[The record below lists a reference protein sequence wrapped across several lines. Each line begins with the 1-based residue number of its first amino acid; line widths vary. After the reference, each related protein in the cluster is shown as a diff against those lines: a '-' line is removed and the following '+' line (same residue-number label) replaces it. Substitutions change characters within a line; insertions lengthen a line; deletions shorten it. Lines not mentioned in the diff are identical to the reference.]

1 MALLLLTLTIGLT
14 LGMLTRFGVDS
25 VHTKARQIRHEKLPK
40 KEVLTLFAVAIMG
53 FTAWLYL
60 TTFAGIMDYAS
71 RMGEVIIRADNLLPV
86 ESILLLCVSNGLAF
100 MATHTFITHLRKG
113 PKAS

>member
-1 MALLLLTLTIGLT
+1 VMALLLLSLTIGLT

-25 VHTKARQIRHEKLPK
+25 VRTKASQIRHEKLPK
-40 KEVLTLFAVAIMG
+40 REALTLFAVAVVG

-60 TTFAGIMDYAS
+60 TTFAGIMDYAC
-71 RMGEVIIRADNLLPV
+71 RTGEVTIRADSLLPA

-100 MATHTFITHLRKG
+100 MVTYIFITHLRK
-113 PKAS
+113 PCE